1 MLSYSQ
7 HSQEWGIICTHK
19 SCSGRRRR
27 VKQTAFSG
35 CWWKAWEGSWRR
47 HYRHCVFI
55 VVDENSAQ
63 EPTDLE
69 ASSVKE
75 AALDDKL
82 GVELRSI
89 VEQIQVASGHPG
101 APGAH
106 PGAPER
112 WDENSGGGRRWV
124 WCEFATL
131 LEWFQD
137 QVLTWHTFTFFI
149 LSNSVLR
156 ICSGRLQMLWRTAE
170 KSRFAWK

>member
-1 MLSYSQ
+1 M
-7 HSQEWGIICTHK
+7 
-19 SCSGRRRR
+19 
-27 VKQTAFSG
+27 
-35 CWWKAWEGSWRR
+35 
-47 HYRHCVFI
+47 FI

-89 VEQIQVASGHPG
+89 VEQIQVAGGAHSG

-112 WDENSGGGRRWV
+112 GDENSGGGRR
-124 WCEFATL
+124 
-131 LEWFQD
+131 
-137 QVLTWHTFTFFI
+137 
-149 LSNSVLR
+149 
-156 ICSGRLQMLWRTAE
+156 
-170 KSRFAWK
+170 